1 MENEF
6 SNISQKLIMQSLE
19 WAYAKAVNGVVGLG
33 SAEELAQ
40 EYLKEG
46 DSLPEQ
52 INNLIRWQNAKAGTS
67 GFLTGIGGILTIP
80 VTLPANIT
88 SILYIQLR
96 MIAAIAIMCGYDV
109 KDDKVKTL
117 AYSCLVATSSAEIV
131 KNLGIKIGEKI
142 AVSML
147 KKLPGA
153 LITKINQTVGFRLLT
168 RFGQKGAINLIKG
181 VPLLGGVIGAA
192 LDIVSTNTV
201 GNVARDLFI
210 GNILNSFKNTHL
222 NIL

>member
-153 LITKINQTVGFRLLT
+153 LITKINQSVGFRLLT
-168 RFGQKGAINLIKG
+168 RVGQKGAINLIKG

-210 GNILNSFKNTHL
+210 GK
-222 NIL
+222 

>member
-117 AYSCLVATSSAEIV
+117 AYSCLVAS
-131 KNLGIKIGEKI
+131 
-142 AVSML
+142 
-147 KKLPGA
+147 
-153 LITKINQTVGFRLLT
+153 FLL
-168 RFGQKGAINLIKG
+168 
-181 VPLLGGVIGAA
+181 
-192 LDIVSTNTV
+192 
-201 GNVARDLFI
+201 
-210 GNILNSFKNTHL
+210 
-222 NIL
+222 

>member
-1 MENEF
+1 MPCSYIF
-6 SNISQKLIMQSLE
+6 SGNR
-19 WAYAKAVNGVVGLG
+19 
-33 SAEELAQ
+33 EE
-40 EYLKEG
+40 
-46 DSLPEQ
+46 
-52 INNLIRWQNAKAGTS
+52 
-67 GFLTGIGGILTIP
+67 
-80 VTLPANIT
+80 
-88 SILYIQLR
+88 
-96 MIAAIAIMCGYDV
+96 
-109 KDDKVKTL
+109 
-117 AYSCLVATSSAEIV
+117 
-131 KNLGIKIGEKI
+131 LGIKIGEKI

-210 GNILNSFKNTHL
+210 GK
-222 NIL
+222 

>member
-1 MENEF
+1 
-6 SNISQKLIMQSLE
+6 MQSLE

-210 GNILNSFKNTHL
+210 GK
-222 NIL
+222 

>member
-46 DSLPEQ
+46 ESLPEQ

-210 GNILNSFKNTHL
+210 GK
-222 NIL
+222 

>member
-181 VPLLGGVIGAA
+181 VPLLGGVIGVA

-210 GNILNSFKNTHL
+210 GK
-222 NIL
+222 

>member
-1 MENEF
+1 
-6 SNISQKLIMQSLE
+6 MQSLE

-153 LITKINQTVGFRLLT
+153 LITKINQTVGFRLIT
-168 RFGQKGAINLIKG
+168 RFGQKGAINLNK
-181 VPLLGGVIGAA
+181 
-192 LDIVSTNTV
+192 
-201 GNVARDLFI
+201 
-210 GNILNSFKNTHL
+210 
-222 NIL
+222 

>member
-1 MENEF
+1 MKMENEF

-210 GNILNSFKNTHL
+210 GK
-222 NIL
+222 

>member
-201 GNVARDLFI
+201 VNVARDLFI
-210 GNILNSFKNTHL
+210 GK
-222 NIL
+222 

>member
-1 MENEF
+1 
-6 SNISQKLIMQSLE
+6 
-19 WAYAKAVNGVVGLG
+19 
-33 SAEELAQ
+33 
-40 EYLKEG
+40 
-46 DSLPEQ
+46 
-52 INNLIRWQNAKAGTS
+52 
-67 GFLTGIGGILTIP
+67 
-80 VTLPANIT
+80 
-88 SILYIQLR
+88 

-210 GNILNSFKNTHL
+210 GK
-222 NIL
+222 

>member
-192 LDIVSTNTV
+192 LDIVSTYTV

-210 GNILNSFKNTHL
+210 GK
-222 NIL
+222 

>member
-67 GFLTGIGGILTIP
+67 GFPTGIGGILTIP

-210 GNILNSFKNTHL
+210 GK
-222 NIL
+222 

>member
-131 KNLGIKIGEKI
+131 KIGEKI

-210 GNILNSFKNTHL
+210 GK
-222 NIL
+222 

>member
-19 WAYAKAVNGVVGLG
+19 WAYAKAVIGVVGLG

-210 GNILNSFKNTHL
+210 GK
-222 NIL
+222 

>member
-33 SAEELAQ
+33 SAEELEQ

-210 GNILNSFKNTHL
+210 GK
-222 NIL
+222 

>member
-109 KDDKVKTL
+109 KDGSV
-117 AYSCLVATSSAEIV
+117 
-131 KNLGIKIGEKI
+131 
-142 AVSML
+142 
-147 KKLPGA
+147 
-153 LITKINQTVGFRLLT
+153 
-168 RFGQKGAINLIKG
+168 
-181 VPLLGGVIGAA
+181 
-192 LDIVSTNTV
+192 
-201 GNVARDLFI
+201 
-210 GNILNSFKNTHL
+210 
-222 NIL
+222 

>member
-181 VPLLGGVIGAA
+181 VPFLGGVIGAA

-210 GNILNSFKNTHL
+210 GK
-222 NIL
+222 

>member
-181 VPLLGGVIGAA
+181 VPLLGGGIGAA

-210 GNILNSFKNTHL
+210 GK
-222 NIL
+222 

>member
-210 GNILNSFKNTHL
+210 GK
-222 NIL
+222 

>member
-192 LDIVSTNTV
+192 LDIVSANTV

-210 GNILNSFKNTHL
+210 GK
-222 NIL
+222 

>member
-192 LDIVSTNTV
+192 LDIVLTNTV

-210 GNILNSFKNTHL
+210 GK
-222 NIL
+222 